1 MKHWVIR
8 ITLKRMTRLL
18 PILLSA
24 GLALGVAG
32 FVLPAE
38 GQSPAPARFV
48 VVVDASAGRDQAAID
63 TATQAVTAARGADGE
78 LRITR
83 TPTEQ
88 LSVTSYF
95 AARGYD
101 IVGVGL
107 DRKIAVD
114 PVAERYPSTRFSLVS
129 SGDLPSTVA
138 AEHQP

>member
-1 MKHWVIR
+1 
-8 ITLKRMTRLL
+8 MTRLL
-18 PILLSA
+18 PIFLTAALV
-24 GLALGVAG
+24 LGVAG

-38 GQSPAPARFV
+38 GQSPQPPHFV
-48 VVVDASAGRDQAAID
+48 VVVDQSAGARP
-63 TATQAVTAARGADGE
+63 QAVDDATRAVEAARGAQAE

-107 DRKIAVD
+107 DREIAVD

-129 SGDLPSTVA
+129 SSDLPSTVA
-138 AEHQP
+138 AKHQP

>member
-1 MKHWVIR
+1 
-8 ITLKRMTRLL
+8 MTRLL

-24 GLALGVAG
+24 GLVLGVAG

-48 VVVDASAGRDQAAID
+48 VVVDESAGRNDAAVD
-63 TATQAVTAARGADGE
+63 AATRAVKAARGADVQ
-78 LRITR
+78 LRVTR

-101 IVGVGL
+101 VIGVGL
-107 DRKIAVD
+107 DREIAVD
-114 PVAERYPSTRFSLVS
+114 PVADGYPDTRFSLV
-129 SGDLPSTVA
+129 GADGVAAA

>member
-1 MKHWVIR
+1 
-8 ITLKRMTRLL
+8 MTRLL
-18 PILLSA
+18 PIFLIAALV
-24 GLALGVAG
+24 LGVAG

-38 GQSPAPARFV
+38 GQSPAPPRFV
-48 VVVDASAGRDQAAID
+48 VVVDESAGRDQAAVD
-63 TATQAVTAARGADGE
+63 AATRAVKAARGADGE

-101 IVGVGL
+101 VIGVGL
-107 DRKIAVD
+107 DREIAVD
-114 PVAERYPSTRFSLVS
+114 PVAEDYPDTRFSMV
-129 SGDLPSTVA
+129 GADGVAAA

>member
-1 MKHWVIR
+1 
-8 ITLKRMTRLL
+8 MTRLL

-24 GLALGVAG
+24 GLVLGVAG

-38 GQSPAPARFV
+38 GQSPTPARFV
-48 VVVDASAGRDQAAID
+48 VVVDESAGRNDAAVGA
-63 TATQAVTAARGADGE
+63 ATRAVKAARGADVQ

-101 IVGVGL
+101 VIAVGL
-107 DRKIAVD
+107 DREIAVD
-114 PVAERYPSTRFSLVS
+114 PVAERYPDTRFSFV
-129 SGDLPSTVA
+129 GADGVA
-138 AEHQP
+138 AAAR

>member
-1 MKHWVIR
+1 
-8 ITLKRMTRLL
+8 MTRLL

-24 GLALGVAG
+24 GLVLGVAG

-48 VVVDASAGRDQAAID
+48 VVVDESAGRNDAAVD
-63 TATQAVTAARGADGE
+63 AATRAVKAARGADVQ
-78 LRITR
+78 LRVTR

-101 IVGVGL
+101 VIGVGL
-107 DRKIAVD
+107 DREIAVD
-114 PVAERYPSTRFSLVS
+114 PVAEDYPDTRFSMV
-129 SGDLPSTVA
+129 GADGVAAA

>member
-1 MKHWVIR
+1 MKDKVIR
-8 ITLKRMTRLL
+8 ITVKRMTRLL

-24 GLALGVAG
+24 GLVLGVAG

-48 VVVDASAGRDQAAID
+48 VVVDESAGRNDAAVD
-63 TATQAVTAARGADGE
+63 AATRAVKAARDSDVQ
-78 LRITR
+78 LRVTR

-88 LSVTSYF
+88 RSVTGYF

-114 PVAERYPSTRFSLVS
+114 PVAERHPATRFSLVS
-129 SGDLPSTVA
+129 PSELPSTVA

>member
-1 MKHWVIR
+1 
-8 ITLKRMTRLL
+8 MTRLL

-24 GLALGVAG
+24 GLVLGVVG

-48 VVVDASAGRDQAAID
+48 VVVDESAGRNDAAVD
-63 TATQAVTAARGADGE
+63 AATRAVKAARGADVQ
-78 LRITR
+78 LRVTR

>member
-1 MKHWVIR
+1 MKGFVIR
-8 ITLKRMTRLL
+8 ITVKRMTRLL

-24 GLALGVAG
+24 ALVLGVAG

-48 VVVDASAGRDQAAID
+48 VVVDESAGRNDAAVD
-63 TATQAVTAARGADGE
+63 AATRAVKAARGADVQ
-78 LRITR
+78 LRFTR

-101 IVGVGL
+101 VIGVGL
-107 DRKIAVD
+107 DREIAVD
-114 PVAERYPSTRFSLVS
+114 PVAERYPDTRFSFV
-129 SGDLPSTVA
+129 GADGVAAA